1 MRPPPE
7 VPSAAA
13 RFDAGQS
20 EAALVEHYPR
30 LTRLGY
36 LVLPHSLSRDRR
48 VLTAHALAQRS
59 LQAARRA
66 GPAGTGAVPL
76 PRRPGRA
83 EEADP
88 GYAYVRRQVLRG
100 ALAAGRPWRLR
111 RRPCRAQ
118 FPPALPLT
126 WGLRLFPHSGGADE
140 LALEQR
146 LSAVSGAARA
156 AFVLRG
162 LEGLADCEVRRVL
175 SDAGVAD
182 PHAALMEAD
191 GVSAAYALLASP
203 EFDPCS
209 LQARPPDLPRRRRYV
224 RAALAGVAA
233 LLVCGALLGLPGE
246 GWGRDSLS
254 APLYAR
260 NPAAEEAQDP
270 GALLRVP
277 ATFWQR
283 STRTDFTAW
292 PTRGDRTED
301 TRLLRRALRVWAR
314 PGVGVRTS
322 ATPRTPQG
330 PPMGAAQLL
339 YAGEVGASAV
349 VLFYDG
355 LRVVRYAEP
364 RDADPS
370 KGAALDFARVD
381 GADVTSAGALVVDRA
396 SEGAVRYLTAPW
408 VRQARVRDLLA
419 PGRAP
424 RALHRSADGVT
435 DPVAGPAPGTAAAP
449 ATGPATAP
457 VDRPGCRSWYAVELA
472 DDAAVRLV
480 TDLGELAPA
489 RLTSG
494 PPARPH
500 DVSGRAEYASWAR
513 TACLLSAVRSHG
525 VRTVNSWEYA
535 AQSLPEGNG
544 TAQWLCTRAETWRG
558 TGSRVLA
565 QFQAPSG
572 RPPGSRPPGVVA
584 ARAADSP
591 QCGARSPQVLAGVL
605 WKSPGG
611 RWYVLAAGSEQFTSL
626 TASGGVAGRARG
638 RLLAMPAGA
647 GDRARLTGR
656 LADGRQVGALR

>member
-1 MRPPPE
+1 MRPLPE
-7 VPSAAA
+7 VPSAVV
-13 RFDAGQS
+13 RSDAGQS

-30 LTRLGY
+30 LVRLGY
-36 LVLPHSLSRDRR
+36 LVLPHTLSRDRR

-66 GPAGTGAVPL
+66 GPAAGDAVPL
-76 PRRPGRA
+76 PRRPGRTEA
-83 EEADP
+83 ADP

-100 ALAAGRPWRLR
+100 ALAAGRPLRLR
-111 RRPCRAQ
+111 PRPRRAQ
-118 FPPALPLT
+118 FPPVLPLT

-146 LSAVSGAARA
+146 LSEVSGAARA
-156 AFVLRG
+156 AFGLRG
-162 LEGLADCEVRRVL
+162 LEGLADGEVRRVL

-191 GVSAAYALLASP
+191 GVSAPCALLASP
-203 EFDPCS
+203 GFDPCS

-233 LLVCGALLGLPGE
+233 LLVCGALLGPPGG
-246 GWGRDSLS
+246 GWGDGSLS

-260 NPAAEEAQDP
+260 NPAAEEALDP
-270 GALLRVP
+270 GAVRRVP
-277 ATFWQR
+277 MTFWRR
-283 STRTDFTAW
+283 SPRTDFTAW

-314 PGVGVRTS
+314 PGGGVRTS
-322 ATPRTPQG
+322 ATPRTPVG
-330 PPMGAAQLL
+330 PPMGAPQLL

-370 KGAALDFARVD
+370 EGAALDFARVD
-381 GADVTSAGALVVDRA
+381 GADAASAGALVVERDR
-396 SEGAVRYLTAPW
+396 GAVRYLTAPW
-408 VRQARVRDLLA
+408 VRQVRVRDLLA

-424 RALHRSADGVT
+424 RAVHRAPDGVT
-435 DPVAGPAPGTAAAP
+435 DALSS
-449 ATGPATAP
+449 PATAP
-457 VDRPGCRSWYAVELA
+457 GCRSRPAVELA
-472 DDAAVRLV
+472 DEAAVRLV
-480 TDLGELAPA
+480 ADLGELAPA

-513 TACLLSAVRSHG
+513 TACLLTAVRAHG
-525 VRTVNSWEYA
+525 VRTVNSWVYA
-535 AQSLPEGNG
+535 KQPLPEGNG

-572 RPPGSRPPGVVA
+572 RPPGSRPPGVVV
-584 ARAADSP
+584 ARAEDAP
-591 QCGARSPQVLAGVL
+591 ECGTRAPRVLAGVL
-605 WKSPGG
+605 WKSRGG
-611 RWYVLAAGSEQFTSL
+611 QWYVLAAGSTQFASL
-626 TASGGVAGRARG
+626 ATSGGVTGRARG
-638 RLLAMPAGA
+638 RLLAVRAGA
-647 GDRARLTGR
+647 GDRAQLNGR
-656 LADGRQVGALR
+656 LADGTRVGALG

>member
-1 MRPPPE
+1 MRPLPE

-13 RFDAGQS
+13 GFDAGRS

-66 GPAGTGAVPL
+66 GPADSEAVPL

-83 EEADP
+83 EPADP
-88 GYAYVRRQVLRG
+88 GYAYLRRQVLRG
-100 ALAAGRPWRLR
+100 ALAAGLPLRLR
-111 RRPCRAQ
+111 RRPRRAQ
-118 FPPALPLT
+118 FPPVLPLT
-126 WGLRLFPHSGGADE
+126 WGLRLFPHCGGADE
-140 LALEQR
+140 LALEQQ
-146 LSAVSGAARA
+146 LSAMSGAARA

-162 LEGLADCEVRRVL
+162 LEGLADGEVRRVL
-175 SDAGVAD
+175 ADAGVAD

-191 GVSAAYALLASP
+191 GVSAPCALLASSG
-203 EFDPCS
+203 FDPCS
-209 LQARPPDLPRRRRYV
+209 LQARLPDLPRRRRYV
-224 RAALAGVAA
+224 RAALAGIAA
-233 LLVCGALLGLPGE
+233 LLVCGTLWGLPGD
-246 GWGRDSLS
+246 GWGRDALS

-260 NPAAEEAQDP
+260 NPAAEKALDP
-270 GALLRVP
+270 GALRRVP
-277 ATFWQR
+277 AMFWQR
-283 STRTDFTAW
+283 SPRTDFTAW

-314 PGVGVRTS
+314 PGGGVRTS
-322 ATPRTPQG
+322 ATLRTPVG
-330 PPMGAAQLL
+330 PPMGPPQLL

-370 KGAALDFARVD
+370 EGAALDFARVD
-381 GADVTSAGALVVDRA
+381 GADVTSAGALVVARA
-396 SEGAVRYLTAPW
+396 GGAVRYLTAPW
-408 VRQARVRDLLA
+408 VRQVRVRDLLA
-419 PGRAP
+419 PGRPP

-435 DPVAGPAPGTAAAP
+435 DPLTS
-449 ATGPATAP
+449 PATA
-457 VDRPGCRSWYAVELA
+457 PGCRSWYAVELA
-472 DDAAVRLV
+472 DEAAVRLV
-480 TDLGELAPA
+480 TDLGELAPV

-525 VRTVNSWEYA
+525 VRTVNSWLYA
-535 AQSLPEGNG
+535 TQSLPEGNG

-558 TGSRVLA
+558 TGNRALA

-584 ARAADSP
+584 ARAEDSP
-591 QCGARSPQVLAGVL
+591 DCGTRSPQVLAGVL
-605 WKSPGG
+605 WKSRGG
-611 RWYVLAAGSEQFTSL
+611 RWYVLAAGSEQFASL
-626 TASGGVAGRARG
+626 TTSGGVTGRARG
-638 RLLAMPAGA
+638 RLLAVPAGA

-656 LADGRQVGALR
+656 LADGTHVGALR

>member
-1 MRPPPE
+1 MRPLPE

-48 VLTAHALAQRS
+48 VRTAHALTQRA
-59 LQAARRA
+59 LQTARGA
-66 GPAGTGAVPL
+66 GPPDAGAVPP
-76 PRRPGRA
+76 PRRPDRA
-83 EEADP
+83 EAVDP
-88 GYAYVRRQVLRG
+88 GYAYLRRQVLRG
-100 ALAAGRPWRLR
+100 ALAAGSPLRLR
-111 RRPCRAQ
+111 RLPRRAQ
-118 FPPALPLT
+118 FPPLLPLT

-140 LALEQR
+140 LALEER
-146 LSAVSGAARA
+146 LSGVSGAARA

-162 LEGLADCEVRRVL
+162 LEELADGEVRRVL
-175 SDAGVAD
+175 CAAGVAD

-191 GVSAAYALLASP
+191 GVSAPHALLASP
-203 EFDPCS
+203 GFDPCS

-224 RAALAGVAA
+224 RAALAGTAA

-246 GWGRDSLS
+246 GWGRGALS

-260 NPAAEEAQDP
+260 NPAAEAALDP
-270 GALLRVP
+270 GALRRVP
-277 ATFWQR
+277 ARFWQR
-283 STRTDFTAW
+283 SSRTDFTAW

-314 PGVGVRTS
+314 PGGGVRTS

-339 YAGEVGASAV
+339 YAGEVGTSAV

-370 KGAALDFARVD
+370 EGAALDFARVD
-381 GADVTSAGALVVDRA
+381 GADVTSAGALVVQRTR
-396 SEGAVRYLTAPW
+396 GGVRYLTAPW
-408 VRQARVRDLLA
+408 VRQARVRELLA
-419 PGRAP
+419 PDRAP

-435 DPVAGPAPGTAAAP
+435 DPVAGPAAA
-449 ATGPATAP
+449 
-457 VDRPGCRSWYAVELA
+457 PGCRSWPAVELA

-494 PPARPH
+494 PPGRPH

-513 TACLLSAVRSHG
+513 TACLLPAVRSHG
-525 VRTVNSWEYA
+525 VRAVNSWGYA
-535 AQSLPEGNG
+535 TQSLPEGNG
-544 TAQWLCTRAETWRG
+544 RAQWLCTRAETWRG

-584 ARAADSP
+584 ARAEDSP
-591 QCGARSPQVLAGVL
+591 ECGTRSPRVLAGVL
-605 WKSPGG
+605 WKSRGG
-611 RWYVLAAGSEQFTSL
+611 RWYVLAAGSAQFTSL
-626 TASGGVAGRARG
+626 TTSGGVTGQARG
-638 RLLAMPAGA
+638 RLLAVPAGA

-656 LADGRQVGALR
+656 LADGSQAGSLR